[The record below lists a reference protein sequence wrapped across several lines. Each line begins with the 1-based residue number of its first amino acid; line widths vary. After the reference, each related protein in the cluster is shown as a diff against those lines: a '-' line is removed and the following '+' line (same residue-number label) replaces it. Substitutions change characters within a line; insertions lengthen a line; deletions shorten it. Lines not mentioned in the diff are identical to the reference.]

1 MSSRKATTTKIP
13 LAYTRENRGTEWSI
27 ACWKYFTDLE
37 TGLPRIEPYSFLD
50 KETKVRMGEVEVF
63 EEPVYCIIDDS
74 EYDVGVVKHIADFP
88 NSKSSIFLLDPFQP
102 RAECVPSAHLKEIE
116 ELKIES
122 KIGGLYLV
130 RVSMKGCKVD
140 LVVSTR
146 IAGREAYTISKSDEN
161 FIVPN
166 TAHLP
171 LRLSDIQEDL

>member
-1 MSSRKATTTKIP
+1 MSSRKVTTTKIP
-13 LAYTRENRGTEWSI
+13 LSYTRENRSSEWSI

-37 TGLPRIEPYSFLD
+37 TGLPRIEPYSYLD
-50 KETKVRMGEVEVF
+50 KETRIRTGEVKVF
-63 EEPVYCIIDDS
+63 EEPVYCIIDDPDH
-74 EYDVGVVKHIADFP
+74 DVGVVKQIAEFP
-88 NSKSSIFLLDPFQP
+88 KSKSSIFLVDPSQP
-102 RAECVPSAHLKEIE
+102 RAECVPSSHLKEIE
-116 ELKIES
+116 SLKIES

-130 RVSMKGCKVD
+130 RVTMKGCKVD

-146 IAGREAYTISKSDEN
+146 ISGQNAYTISKSDEN